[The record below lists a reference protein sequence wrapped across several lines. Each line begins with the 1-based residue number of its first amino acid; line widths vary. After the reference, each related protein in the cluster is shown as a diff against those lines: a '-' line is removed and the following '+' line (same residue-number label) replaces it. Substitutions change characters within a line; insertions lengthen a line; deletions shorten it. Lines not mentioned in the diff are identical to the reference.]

1 MTSGFGVRLLV
12 VSIFNYLF
20 GNCLFAVLWA
30 VLGDRFKYWGV
41 ALLCTC
47 ISAIFSFQSQV
58 RFVLRQ
64 TLVSFI
70 NFRFVSFQLLG
81 LTLGI
86 FFVPKFAD
94 FFNVS
99 IVIIQFGWTAMFS
112 LLSLLMLMQKRFDSQ
127 KRKIDSCP

>member
-1 MTSGFGVRLLV
+1 MRSGFGVRLLV

-20 GNCLFAVLWA
+20 GNCLFAVLWV

-41 ALLCTC
+41 AVLCTC
-47 ISAIFSFQSQV
+47 VSAIFSFQSQV

-64 TLVSFI
+64 SIVSFI

-86 FFVPKFAD
+86 FSVPKFAD

-99 IVIIQFGWTAMFS
+99 IVIIQFSWSALFS
-112 LLSLLMLMQKRFDSQ
+112 LLSLLMLKQKRFNS
-127 KRKIDSCP
+127 